1 MKRMKLPISPYRRP
15 IRIAPALGL
24 QVFLVFFGL
33 LVCPIRAQEPGDV
46 PRINA
51 STGRLHPLPKLSETE
66 LDDLLSTL
74 RIYLETELAYSEMS
88 EEELESI
95 APAPR
100 GITDIVSIKKD
111 APSYSHIQLGLLTTI
126 TQPPR
131 LWLKGI
137 LSVDGEIRPNPDLDI
152 VITMADSIIP
162 EIAAAKEAL
171 TRSELSHEIIQLDYI
186 DLVGALEALKG
197 FGFTT
202 FSKISEISFP
212 MAFSTLPVIAPMPQP
227 TSEQTALLGQAMSA
241 ELKGAFELSVTPSVA
256 TALPDGT
263 NMSPSSQLAVI
274 FHPAHPDQYSK
285 VVQLLQE
292 VIDRPARQIFVEGLV
307 LEISEEGLKELGV
320 EWQFNEGNFA
330 QTAGSLA
337 TGIPGPTPTLDFS
350 FDDLRDLDKNWVVK
364 LRSLISSGKA
374 EILSRPS
381 VLTLNNRQATIRV
394 GTDIPIATAQEGV
407 AENSNKISFNFKY
420 LATGISLNIRPR
432 ITASG
437 EEVGMLID
445 TIVSSIVPGGDLE
458 LRSSRGEV
466 LASAPTV
473 ATRRVQTYARI
484 ENNTPFI
491 IGGLVSKELTQQ
503 HRKVPLLAE
512 IPYLGKLFRSSTT
525 RTKKREVII
534 VLTPY
539 VLVNDK
545 SDRALGRFLPKD
557 EDRFDEFGNV
567 LFRDFYRIRNEDV
580 FDLGFLTED
589 SKLLARLSAVQAAIA
604 KNRDLIKTEA
614 FEPFRDRHVPGEEI
628 LVQRMIYEVIKR
640 LSSAPETGSGWLS
653 ERASLDRIIL
663 FERQNIGGY
672 EVAFLDQILTELG
685 DGNSSESFF
694 TQNPGKALE
703 IRYVDSEQTNEGINL
718 RQDPIPTITV
728 VECPDEQAWTNLIAK
743 GNRPTSKG
751 LRQSS
756 FVLHNADDVVRLRRA
771 VLLDKVIQL
780 NGGRARL
787 NLQNFSL
794 GKVLL
799 IPEPDPEKVHLLD
812 PETARYFYHTE
823 HYYAALLNRLTKAL
837 EAAESQLK

>member
-1 MKRMKLPISPYRRP
+1 MNSPSKKPTSTIHGLCLRVSLVL
-15 IRIAPALGL
+15 LGFSL
-24 QVFLVFFGL
+24 CSVSLETVH
-33 LVCPIRAQEPGDV
+33 AQETAETTNPATI
-46 PRINA
+46 R
-51 STGRLHPLPKLSETE
+51 GRLHPLPRLSKTE
-66 LDDLLSTL
+66 LEELVNTL
-74 RIYLETELAYSEMS
+74 RIYLETELGYIEI
-88 EEELESI
+88 EEGARTSTPI
-95 APAPR
+95 APR
-100 GITDIVSIKKD
+100 GITEIVSLEKM
-111 APSYSHIQLGLLTTI
+111 APSSSNIQMGLLKTY
-126 TQPPR
+126 TQSPR
-131 LWLKGI
+131 LWLKGD
-137 LSVDGEIRPNPDLDI
+137 SVIDGKRQANLDLDT
-152 VITMADSIIP
+152 VIKMTDSIVP
-162 EIAAAKEAL
+162 EIASAKEAL
-171 TRSELSHEIIQLDYI
+171 TRSDLSHKVIQLDYI
-186 DLVGALEALKG
+186 DLEGAIEALKG

-202 FSKISEISFP
+202 FSKISEIQFP
-212 MAFSTLPVIAPMPQP
+212 MAFPSLPVIAPMPQP
-227 TSEQTALLGQAMSA
+227 TSEQVALLGQAKSA
-241 ELKGAFELSVTPSVA
+241 DLKGSFDLSITPSIA

-285 VVQLLQE
+285 VLHLLQE

-320 EWQFNEGNFA
+320 EWQFTEGNFA
-330 QTAGSLA
+330 QTAGALA
-337 TGIPGPTPTLDFS
+337 TGTPGPTPTLDFS
-350 FDDLRDLDKNWVVK
+350 FDDLRDLDKNWIIK

-407 AENSNKISFNFKY
+407 AENSNKIAFTFKY

-432 ITASG
+432 ISASG

-445 TIVSSIVPGGDLE
+445 TIVSSIIPGGDLQ
-458 LRSSRGEV
+458 LRSARGEI

-525 RTKKREVII
+525 RSKKREVII

-580 FDLGFLTED
+580 FDLDFLTED
-589 SKLLARLSAVQAAIA
+589 PEIQARLSVVQGAIA
-604 KNRDLIKTEA
+604 INQDLLKTSE
-614 FEPFRDRHVPGEEI
+614 FEPFKDKHVPGEEI

-640 LSSAPETGSGWLS
+640 LSSAPKTGTDWLN
-653 ERASLDRIIL
+653 ERAGLDRIIL
-663 FERQNIGGY
+663 FERQNVGGY
-672 EVAFLDQILTELG
+672 EVAFLDQVLAKLG
-685 DGNSSESFF
+685 DGKSSESFF
-694 TQNPGKALE
+694 TMNPGKALE
-703 IRYVDSEQTNEGINL
+703 IRYIDSEQSKEGIKL

-728 VECPDEQAWTNLIAK
+728 VDCPDEKTWTNLIASA
-743 GNRPTSKG
+743 NRPTETG

-756 FVLHNADDVVRLRRA
+756 VVLHHIDDVIRLRRA

-787 NLQNFSL
+787 NLKNFSL

-823 HYYAALLNRLTKAL
+823 HYYAALLDRLTTAL
-837 EAAESQLK
+837 NDAEAKLD

>member
-1 MKRMKLPISPYRRP
+1 MLPFSSYRRQ

-24 QVFLVFFGL
+24 HVFLVLFGL
-33 LVCPIRAQEPGDV
+33 LISPLLEAQEAGNV

-51 STGRLHPLPKLSETE
+51 STGRLYPLPKLSETE
-66 LDDLLSTL
+66 LNDLLSTL
-74 RIYLETELAYSEMS
+74 RIYLETELAYSETS
-88 EEELESI
+88 KEELQSI
-95 APAPR
+95 APSPR
-100 GITDIVSIKKD
+100 GITDIVSLEKD
-111 APSYSHIQLGLLTTI
+111 APTHSRIQLGLLTTI

-131 LWLKGI
+131 LWLRGFLDVDSEI
-137 LSVDGEIRPNPDLDI
+137 LPNPDLDS
-152 VITMADSIIP
+152 VITMTDSIIP
-162 EIAAAKEAL
+162 EIAAAKVAL

-202 FSKISEISFP
+202 FAKISEVPFP
-212 MAFSTLPVIAPMPQP
+212 VAFPTLPVIAPMPQP
-227 TSEQTALLGQAMSA
+227 TSEQTALLGQSKSE

-320 EWQFNEGNFA
+320 EWQFNQGNFA

-337 TGIPGPTPTLDFS
+337 TGMPGPTPTLDFS
-350 FDDLRDLDKNWVVK
+350 FDDLRDLENNWVVK

-580 FDLGFLTED
+580 FDLDFLTED
-589 SKLLARLSAVQAAIA
+589 SGLQSRLSTVQAAIA
-604 KNRDLIKTEA
+604 QNRNLLRTEA
-614 FEPFRDRHVPGEEI
+614 FEPFRDKHVPGEEI

-640 LSSAPETGSGWLS
+640 LSSAPETGSEWLS
-653 ERASLDRIIL
+653 ERVSLDRIIL
-663 FERQNIGGY
+663 FERQNVGGY

-703 IRYVDSEQTNEGINL
+703 IRYVDSDRTNEGINL

-728 VECPDEQAWTNLIAK
+728 VDCPDEQAWTNLIAK
-743 GNRPTSKG
+743 GNRPTSTG

-756 FVLHNADDVVRLRRA
+756 FVIHKADDVVRLRRA

-780 NGGRARL
+780 NGGGSRL

-823 HYYAALLNRLTKAL
+823 HYYAALLNRLTNSLK
-837 EAAESQLK
+837 AAESKLQ